1 MNNTQF
7 LRTDIQFSNTACEF
21 DDYLSPQIVRKN
33 MVYIDI
39 TVLSFEESLT
49 SFSHDN
55 KLCEFRNPG

>member
-7 LRTDIQFSNTACEF
+7 LRTHIQFSNTACEF
-21 DDYLSPQIVRKN
+21 DDYPSPQRVRKS
-33 MVYIDI
+33 MFYIGI
-39 TVLSFEESLT
+39 TVLSLA